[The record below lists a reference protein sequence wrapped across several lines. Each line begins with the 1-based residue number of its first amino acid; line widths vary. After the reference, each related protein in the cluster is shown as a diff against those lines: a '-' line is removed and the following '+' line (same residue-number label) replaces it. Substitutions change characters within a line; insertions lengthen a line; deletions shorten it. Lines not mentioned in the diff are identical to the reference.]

1 VSFIF
6 EKLRRQFDRDG
17 FDCGVDSLNDFL
29 KRYALQNLK
38 KNLGVTIV
46 AVGEENRSK
55 ILGYYTVSMAQV
67 SFKELPEELSGGI
80 PRYPVPAMRIGR
92 LAVDRSAQGM
102 GLGGELLRDAL
113 FRALDLSLEVGTC
126 VVLVDAIDAQAKR
139 FYEKYGFIPLIDMPL
154 SLVLPVKTISEAWKS
169 KE

>member
-1 VSFIF
+1 VKLIF
-6 EKLRRQFDRDG
+6 EKLSRQFDREA
-17 FDCGVDSLNDFL
+17 FYCGVDSLNEFL

-46 AVGEENRSK
+46 AAGEANRSK

-67 SFKELPEELSGGI
+67 SFKELPEELAGGI

-92 LAVDRSAQGM
+92 LAVDKSAQGM

-139 FYEKYGFIPLIDMPL
+139 FYEKYGFVPLIDMPL
-154 SLVLPVKTISEAWKS
+154 SLVLPVKTIAEAWKS